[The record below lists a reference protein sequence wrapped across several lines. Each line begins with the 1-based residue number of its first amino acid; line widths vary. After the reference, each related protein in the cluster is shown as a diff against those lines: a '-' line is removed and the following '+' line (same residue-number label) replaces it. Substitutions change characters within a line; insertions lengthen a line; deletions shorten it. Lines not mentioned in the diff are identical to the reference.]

1 MSKGV
6 VHMMRN
12 GFFAFNGL
20 CGGLGRG
27 GIFMMLGG
35 LLLLALF
42 IVGIV
47 ALIRVLTSSH
57 HPAVSG
63 NAPPASNVPDV
74 QNLGNALTI
83 LSERYARGEI
93 NEEEYAAKKANLRR

>member
-1 MSKGV
+1 
-6 VHMMRN
+6 MMRN

-20 CGGLGRG
+20 CGGLGSG
-27 GIFMMLGG
+27 GIFMVIGG
-35 LLLLALF
+35 LLLLTLF

-47 ALIRVLTSSH
+47 VLIRALTSSH
-57 HPAVSG
+57 HPTVSG
-63 NAPPASNVPDV
+63 NTPPAPNVPDV

-83 LSERYARGEI
+83 LNERYARGEI